1 MKKQK
6 KQKKTNLTEK
16 STPCMYLT
24 RAFAFFS
31 LLKEDTYHPEVIER
45 APFLW
50 NEEALSPSLSND
62 YSVSEGEDK
71 KQNDYFVILH
81 THTSSLLHTFS
92 LVYTR
97 EREGVCVVEREREWY
112 AR

>member
-1 MKKQK
+1 MKKQN

-45 APFLW
+45 VPFLW

-81 THTSSLLHTFS
+81 THFLSTTHILSR
-92 LVYTR
+92 VY
-97 EREGVCVVEREREWY
+97 
-112 AR
+112 

>member
-1 MKKQK
+1 
-6 KQKKTNLTEK
+6 
-16 STPCMYLT
+16 MYLT
-24 RAFAFFS
+24 RAFDLFG

-45 APFLW
+45 LPFLW

-81 THTSSLLHTFS
+81 THFLSTTHILSR
-92 LVYTR
+92 VY
-97 EREGVCVVEREREWY
+97 
-112 AR
+112 